1 MDKFAIELPRFVIAL
16 SLVLAVLA
24 LAALLCGLV
33 LLRRAAAPSVDGE
46 TDISSVYDS
55 LHGAESRLKTAELA
69 RGLMGLVCSG
79 VVLFWMVEGL
89 KLVNILALLIP
100 GTLFVAVAAGIYL
113 PWLASRE
120 RRIREQRSAAL
131 RRLEELKRQMT

>member
-79 VVLFWMVEGL
+79 VVLGVQDAIDQATVKIGS
-89 KLVNILALLIP
+89 A
-100 GTLFVAVAAGIYL
+100 
-113 PWLASRE
+113 ASR
-120 RRIREQRSAAL
+120 ISSASFGQPSPMSQFRSTVSIL
-131 RRLEELKRQMT
+131 SLQSTPDTEIIQFPFE